1 MTFGFFVPRVRPYN
15 FRTRKTSFLTFIT
28 AFAFAGAFSIFNC
41 AQAPTSYAQAKNRTA
56 IVVSENNSPRSG
68 NLSLDEIIE
77 RAGARHGVDPRL
89 IHAVIWRES
98 NYRNDVTSPRGAA
111 GLMQLMPATARRFGC
126 QNSRNPEANVEA
138 GTRLLRYLLIRF
150 DGNVR
155 LALAGYNAGEGNVD
169 RYNGVP
175 PFNETQQYVRLV
187 IERYGR
193 THHPVRGVES
203 NSETRSGNDV
213 ARLAERDMDRTN

>member
-1 MTFGFFVPRVRPYN
+1 MTFGLSVPRVRSYY
-15 FRTRKTSFLTFIT
+15 FRSRKTSLLTFFA
-28 AFAFAGAFSIFNC
+28 AFVLAGAFSVFNR
-41 AQAPTSYAQAKNRTA
+41 AQAPTSYAQAKNQTA
-56 IVVSENNSPRSG
+56 VVSENNSPRSG

-111 GLMQLMPATARRFGC
+111 GLMQLIPATARRFGC
-126 QNSRNPEANVEA
+126 RNMRDPEANVEA
-138 GTRLLRYLLIRF
+138 GTRLLRYLLVRF

-193 THHPVRGVES
+193 THHPVRVAAS

-213 ARLAERDMDRTN
+213 ARLAQRDMGGTN